1 MDPTSTPDPAPHSPA
16 DPAPGSP
23 SGSEPMSTS
32 RSEYPLTSPSPPGV
46 WSPETVESHI
56 TILGALYIAFS
67 VLGIL
72 AMLCLT
78 ALFVGGGLISGDPD
92 ARLAMTIFGSCLGAF
107 LLALSLPGLLGGIYL
122 MKRRRWA
129 RIVVLVLGFL
139 NLLAVPIGTALGVY
153 TIWVLLKPEADEY
166 FH

>member
-1 MDPTSTPDPAPHSPA
+1 MDPSSPADPAPHSPT
-16 DPAPGSP
+16 DPAAGSP
-23 SGSEPMSTS
+23 SGSTSEPMS
-32 RSEYPLTSPSPPGV
+32 SEYFSTSPSPPGV

-92 ARLAMTIFGSCLGAF
+92 ARLAMSIFGSCLGAF